1 MSGRR
6 TGTRTVLSLLP
17 LASRMRAPPLGPSD
31 FCVIN
36 EIAGDSSSLGGLAHN
51 LPDDFYELSPAE
63 VKAMAQAAAARRA
76 QDETLRTK
84 VALLLRPTHY
94 GDSTLMAYLL

>member
-1 MSGRR
+1 
-6 TGTRTVLSLLP
+6 
-17 LASRMRAPPLGPSD
+17 
-31 FCVIN
+31 
-36 EIAGDSSSLGGLAHN
+36 
-51 LPDDFYELSPAE
+51 
-63 VKAMAQAAAARRA
+63 MAQAAAARRA